1 MKTIKKHKW
10 IWIIGAIIVIAG
22 GAALL
27 LGQKN
32 RSNAAENDDIGETA
46 VAFIGDLAESATASG
61 QVEAQREASLSL
73 AATGLVEKVLVDV
86 GDVVQAGDELV
97 QLENGSLLRAVT
109 SAEQDIAVAEA
120 ELAKLKDDPTAAELA
135 SAEAAVLSAQVKLD
149 SLLSGPTDE
158 EIAASEAGV
167 NAAQA
172 NVWSASGN
180 VQAVQTVSDAD
191 ILAAEA
197 DLQDA
202 LDDQEAAHNIW
213 VILADCEKN
222 AEGTHTCTPKVE
234 NKRMDSVTEQVQ
246 SANAQVAIAQATLD
260 ELRNPSASS
269 VASSQAAV
277 SSASAQ
283 YDAAMAAHEA
293 LLQGASA
300 ADIAAAEAD
309 LASAMA
315 SLDNLTAGPSA
326 SDLKIYET
334 RLAQA
339 QTTLQEALNA
349 LSDATL
355 TAPFDGVIT
364 AVHLSPGEYAS
375 GLAAEIVDNNSLEV
389 ILNVDEIDVGQLA
402 LGQEAVVTMETWPK
416 DEIKSEV
423 TAIAPSASD
432 NSSGIV
438 SYNVHLSLDGTDLP
452 ILVGMT
458 ANADL
463 ITDVGE
469 GVLLVPNSAV
479 TADRENG
486 TFSVNVVRSEADGST
501 SVNEV
506 EVTIG
511 LKDNDYT
518 QITSGLVEGDVVIL
532 GEFTAPVQTFG
543 RGNGGSGGGPGF
555 DGD

>member
-22 GAALL
+22 GATLL

-260 ELRNPSASS
+260 ELRNPSASN

>member
-22 GAALL
+22 GATLL

-277 SSASAQ
+277 SSATAQ
-283 YDAAMAAHEA
+283 SDAAMAAHEA

-518 QITSGLVEGDVVIL
+518 QIISGLVEGDVVIL